1 MLRILNKRLLREL
14 KTNFIRYLALFI
26 LILLGMYL
34 TISII
39 GAADSVID
47 RVQKAAKAN
56 QVEDGEFSVFVPL
69 DTDSIQ
75 KLRGKGLT
83 IEEAFYLDFYQK
95 DSSILRIYK
104 NRSEINRIE
113 VEEGALAAKVDE
125 IVLEKLY
132 AKKHGLTL
140 GSELIVAGITFKVTG
155 IASSP
160 DYDLPLKNIT
170 DSSAQSNIFGLGFV
184 TADAYA
190 LLKSEGK
197 ASKSEEYTY
206 SYLLNGTMTSMELKD
221 YLCGLEFDKSKI
233 TDPFFLEYLN
243 QLEKTK
249 NEILNGVKKL
259 SDGSKDLNQGLTK
272 LSGQR
277 IDILNG
283 TDLIFEKL
291 LADVNRQFIA
301 LGLKDRLTGK
311 NYEAV
316 LDKLI
321 DQADKSNS
329 LQKESLLS
337 IREKLS
343 DFQVFKEGMT
353 AYTEGVRKA
362 ADGSG
367 DLLLGVNEW
376 KDRVDRL
383 VNDNFTVDIDNLTQF
398 IEKEDNPRI
407 EASVDDVLINR
418 TAGIVAGIIVMIL
431 FTYVISV
438 FVIQGIE
445 RESSVV
451 GALYA
456 LGVTKRQLVRHY
468 LRLPIIL
475 TFFAGVTGTLL
486 GFSPIGVNYHMM
498 DAITYFSTPA
508 ITTIYP
514 LYLILYGCVMPPI
527 VAVLVNYLVI
537 SRKLS
542 QPTLRLL
549 RNEKKYSK
557 ITNIDLH
564 NLKFIPRFQIRQF
577 LREIRAGLTV
587 VFGMFIALLI
597 MMIGINC
604 YVLCH
609 NLSVNNKKDTTYNYM
624 YSYKYP
630 TGEVPVGGEAC
641 YIKALKREVY
651 GYNLDVTLLGI
662 DKDNQY
668 FQFKASEGKNK
679 VTISDA
685 LATKYGLS
693 IGDKLVL
700 SDEINERD
708 YAFTIDHIVSYSIGL
723 YAFMD
728 LDSMRE
734 LFGEEDNYYNV
745 ILSGKDLNIDAGR
758 LYATTTKEDISK
770 GADVFIDNLMSLV
783 ISMIASAIIIFA
795 VVMYLMMKVMM
806 DRSAYH
812 ISLFKVF
819 GYKNKEIRKL
829 YLNGNFILVAV
840 SAVFCIPLAKAVID
854 YIYPYFISNVAT
866 GMDLTFTFG
875 MYLRIYIGVM
885 ACYFVIN
892 EILIMRVKKL
902 MPAEIL
908 KNKE

>member
-1 MLRILNKRLLREL
+1 MLRILNRRLLREL
-14 KTNFIRYLALFI
+14 KMNFIRYLALFI

-47 RVQKAAKAN
+47 NVQKAAIAN
-56 QVEDGEFSVFVPL
+56 QVEDGEFSVFIPL
-69 DTDSIQ
+69 EVDSIQ

-104 NRSEINRIE
+104 NRKEINRIE
-113 VEEGALAAKVDE
+113 VEEGALAVKVDE

-140 GSELIVAGITFKVTG
+140 GSELTVAGITFKVTG

-190 LLKSEGK
+190 LIKSEGK

-249 NEILNGVKKL
+249 NEFLHG
-259 SDGSKDLNQGLTK
+259 
-272 LSGQR
+272 R
-277 IDILNG
+277 
-283 TDLIFEKL
+283 TDK
-291 LADVNRQFIA
+291 
-301 LGLKDRLTGK
+301 
-311 NYEAV
+311 
-316 LDKLI
+316 
-321 DQADKSNS
+321 
-329 LQKESLLS
+329 
-337 IREKLS
+337 
-343 DFQVFKEGMT
+343 
-353 AYTEGVRKA
+353 
-362 ADGSG
+362 
-367 DLLLGVNEW
+367 
-376 KDRVDRL
+376 L

-398 IEKEDNPRI
+398 IKKEDNPRI

-468 LRLPIIL
+468 LRLPVVL
-475 TFFAGVTGTLL
+475 TLFAGITGTLL
-486 GFSPIGVNYHMM
+486 GFSPIGAKYQMM

-508 ITTIYP
+508 IATIYP

-630 TGEVPVGGEAC
+630 TVEVPAGGEAC
-641 YIKALKREVY
+641 YIKSLKREVY

-708 YAFTIDHIVSYSIGL
+708 YAFTIDHIVPYSIGL

-728 LDSMRE
+728 IDSMRE
-734 LFGEEDNYYNV
+734 LFGEEGDYYNL
-745 ILSGKDLNIDAGR
+745 ILSDKDIKIDSGR
-758 LYATTTKEDISK
+758 LFATTTREDISK

-783 ISMIASAIIIFA
+783 ISMIASSIIIFT

-866 GMDLTFTFG
+866 GMDLTFTLG
-875 MYLRIYIGVM
+875 MYLRIYIGVL

-892 EILIMRVKKL
+892 EILIMRVRKL

-908 KNKE
+908 KNRE

>member
-1 MLRILNKRLLREL
+1 MLRILNRRLLREL
-14 KTNFIRYLALFI
+14 KMNFIRYLALFI

-47 RVQKAAKAN
+47 NVQKAAIAN
-56 QVEDGEFSVFVPL
+56 QVEDGEFSVFIPL
-69 DTDSIQ
+69 EVDSIQ

-104 NRSEINRIE
+104 NRKEINRIE
-113 VEEGALAAKVDE
+113 VEEGALAVKVDE

-140 GSELIVAGITFKVTG
+140 GSELTVAGITFKVTG

-190 LLKSEGK
+190 LIKSEGK

-249 NEILNGVKKL
+249 NEFLHG
-259 SDGSKDLNQGLTK
+259 
-272 LSGQR
+272 R
-277 IDILNG
+277 
-283 TDLIFEKL
+283 TDK
-291 LADVNRQFIA
+291 
-301 LGLKDRLTGK
+301 
-311 NYEAV
+311 
-316 LDKLI
+316 
-321 DQADKSNS
+321 
-329 LQKESLLS
+329 
-337 IREKLS
+337 
-343 DFQVFKEGMT
+343 
-353 AYTEGVRKA
+353 
-362 ADGSG
+362 
-367 DLLLGVNEW
+367 
-376 KDRVDRL
+376 L

-398 IEKEDNPRI
+398 IKKEDNPRI

-468 LRLPIIL
+468 LRLPVIL
-475 TFFAGVTGTLL
+475 TLFAGITGTLL
-486 GFSPIGVNYHMM
+486 GFSPIGTKYQMM

-508 ITTIYP
+508 IATIYP

-630 TGEVPVGGEAC
+630 TVEVPAGGEAC
-641 YIKALKREVY
+641 YIKALKKEVY

-708 YAFTIDHIVSYSIGL
+708 YAFTIDHIVPYSIGL

-728 LDSMRE
+728 IDSMRE
-734 LFGEEDNYYNV
+734 LFGEEGDYYNL
-745 ILSGKDLNIDAGR
+745 ILSDKDIKIDSGR
-758 LYATTTKEDISK
+758 LFATTTREDISK

-783 ISMIASAIIIFA
+783 ISMIASSIIIFT

-866 GMDLTFTFG
+866 GMDLTFTLG
-875 MYLRIYIGVM
+875 MYLRIYIGVL

-892 EILIMRVKKL
+892 EILIMRVRKL

-908 KNKE
+908 KNRE